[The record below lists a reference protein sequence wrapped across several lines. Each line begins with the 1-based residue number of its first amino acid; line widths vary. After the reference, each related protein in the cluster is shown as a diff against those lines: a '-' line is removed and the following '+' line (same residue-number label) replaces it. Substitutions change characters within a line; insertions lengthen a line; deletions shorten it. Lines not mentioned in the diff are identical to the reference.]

1 MPRTLHQTLPGA
13 VQFDGLVGTGQFDF
27 LKYAALPRTTGII
40 IHAISY
46 CELQA
51 GGGPLTTR
59 VAFWSILNVG
69 GVPTTK
75 VTLGDADAADT
86 LIDADGTARMKV
98 CGHVLERNPG
108 DHKPGGI
115 NGRFWQIRCYTVG
128 KTQPGSIVLT
138 YDLCDFEESTLR
150 GSTDR

>member
-13 VQFDGLVGTGQFDF
+13 VQFDGLAGTGQFRFFD
-27 LKYAALPRTTGII
+27 YSAIPRTTGII

-51 GGGPLTTR
+51 GGPPLTTR
-59 VAFWSILNVG
+59 VSIWSLLTFG

-75 VTLGDADAADT
+75 VTLGGGDAASN
-86 LIDADGTARMKV
+86 LLDADGDARLKV
-98 CGHVLERNPG
+98 CGHVLERIPG
-108 DHKPGGI
+108 DYNPSNN
-115 NGRFWQIRCYTVG
+115 NGRFWEIRCYTVG
-128 KTQPGSIVLT
+128 KTQPGSFVIT
-138 YDLCDFEESTLR
+138 YDLCDFQESQLR